1 MSPAPPYWSH
11 CSVINFQDFYS
22 AWSFLIVVI
31 AQCIPAELAHYMHRD
46 KTHTHFPACGYRAFI
61 PRLPMNWNAFQ
72 NSQAS
77 GVSHEKNRKSKCATT
92 FSNNLLESA
101 SLEITSQSLVNSKID
116 ELERSLKHFSLEK
129 STLFFKRLL
138 TRNRHKKG
146 NKKKT
151 WESDNF
157 MSTPI
162 PCMPLSLKNFFA
174 AFYVNWHKKMEYH
187 HHHHPFVNILQWC
200 IKSALKVSLS
210 FFADAFRSLFSPPSL

>member
-129 STLFFKRLL
+129 STLFLKRLL

-146 NKKKT
+146 NKKKLERVIT
-151 WESDNF
+151 LCQLQFPVCPYPWKTSLLLF
-157 MSTPI
+157 MSIGTKKWSI
-162 PCMPLSLKNFFA
+162 IITIILSWI
-174 AFYVNWHKKMEYH
+174 Y
-187 HHHHPFVNILQWC
+187 C
-200 IKSALKVSLS
+200 S
-210 FFADAFRSLFSPPSL
+210 DA